1 MTDRATENAAG
12 QRILEDKVIVIVGAS
27 TGIGAAAARLFCDE
41 GAAVVLGARS
51 ADRLRDLVEEL
62 RHTGADA
69 AYRRCDIG
77 NADDMAGLVAEALDR
92 HGRLDGAF
100 NNAGITGGGYGRLAD
115 LPEDRFDELSR
126 VNFKGI
132 WLAMRAEIPAL
143 LRGGRGGAIVNTSSV
158 GGLRGGP
165 DLSAYPATKRAVIGL
180 TTTAAHDYGRDGIRV
195 NAIAPGTTDT
205 AMITAWKQRDPAIA
219 ERLDAMTP
227 LGRGG
232 RPEETAQAAAW
243 LLSDRASYVSGAVL
257 AVDGAM
263 TA

>member
-1 MTDRATENAAG
+1 VINPTSAPGAG
-12 QRILEDKVIVIVGAS
+12 LLADKVIVIIGAS
-27 TGIGAAAARLFCDE
+27 AGIGAAAARLFARE
-41 GAAVVLGARS
+41 GAALMLGARS
-51 ADRLRDLVEEL
+51 EDRLAELAEEL
-62 RHTGADA
+62 CADGSEV

-77 NADDMAGLVAEALDR
+77 SAADTTALVTETIAR
-92 HGRLDGAF
+92 FGRLDGAF
-100 NNAGITGGGYGRLAD
+100 NNAGISGGGNGRLAD
-115 LPEDRFDELSR
+115 LSEERFDELSR

-143 LRGGRGGAIVNTSSV
+143 LRNPNAGAIVNTSSV

-205 AMITAWKQRDPAIA
+205 DMIAAWKRRDPTIA
-219 ERLDAMTP
+219 ERLDALTP

-232 RPEETAQAAAW
+232 QPNEVAEAAAW
-243 LLSDRASYVSGAVL
+243 LLSDRGSYVSGAVL
-257 AVDGAM
+257 AIDGGM